1 MTGFKNFLLRGNL
14 VELAVAF
21 IIGVAFATVVTA
33 FTEWLTSLIPGGTD
47 LFADD
52 SKAGVF
58 LNALIAFIL
67 LAAVVYFFVVVPYMK
82 AKERYF
88 PAEEPGEPV
97 DVALLAEI
105 RDILRAQGE
114 SGQMPPSTGV
124 RPTS

>member
-21 IIGVAFATVVTA
+21 TSAWPSPRRGPR

-52 SKAGVF
+52 SKAAVF

-67 LAAVVYFFVVVPYMK
+67 LAAVVYFFIVVPYTK

-88 PAEEPGEPV
+88 PSEEPGEPV
-97 DVALLAEI
+97 DVALLTEI
-105 RDILRAQGE
+105 RDILRAQGD
-114 SGQMPPSTGV
+114 SGRC
-124 RPTS
+124 RPARSLTF